1 MTENDSEIKN
11 TEDYINQY
19 YKLKTKY
26 ESEIMKNKKKIM
38 NNQILSINE
47 KRREFQKL
55 VPKCINCKNPGGT
68 IFSIKYND
76 EKDVRELKAI
86 CGSKINTCN
95 LDIQISVGKYYLFPD
110 ILKEFEEEIYNLKQK
125 VISDKNNILFGYIST
140 EEALE
145 RFNQLK
151 EQINDNVSLL
161 QSYFEEYMKIVDNK
175 ENNEAVVK
183 EIEFIY
189 NFISS
194 IKEAIKNFLETDNTQ
209 YVRDAV
215 DIYINSLHPSA
226 EKLLKLK
233 YKENMVWYDPDN
245 NIYRLIQNKY
255 TIRDIEF
262 DTSEEKN
269 IIFEYGTN
277 KKRNGRKN
285 DKIDIKNKTNIT
297 NKKNTIIIESSSES
311 INTNTNKENN
321 LFEKKNDGTIQW
333 NNSEYQIIWNK
344 MNIKLKEALLEDE
357 EWLQDFMTNCVN
369 LRKEKKPCEFK
380 GPNNLILPPQLLDD
394 NKYDFGNE
402 TYNNIFNRLDKSYQ
416 KNILSLHSSKN
427 EEKDYS
433 MMEDTLNT
441 IVAKEL
447 QFEKYI

>member
-1 MTENDSEIKN
+1 MTENESEIKN
-11 TEDYINQY
+11 TQDYINEY

-26 ESEIMKNKKKIM
+26 ESQIMKNKKKIM
-38 NNQILSINE
+38 NSKILSMNE

-86 CGSKINTCN
+86 CGAKINTCN
-95 LDIQISVGKYYLFPD
+95 LDIQISVGKYYLFPE

-161 QSYFEEYMKIVDNK
+161 QSYFEEYMKIIDSK
-175 ENNEAVVK
+175 ENNESIVK
-183 EIEFIY
+183 ETEIIY

-233 YKENMVWYDPDN
+233 YKENMVWYDTDN

-255 TIRDIEF
+255 TIGDIEF
-262 DTSEEKN
+262 DTSEEKK
-269 IIFEYGTN
+269 ITFEFGT
-277 KKRNGRKN
+277 KIRNGKKGDKN
-285 DKIDIKNKTNIT
+285 DKIEKT
-297 NKKNTIIIESSSES
+297 NKKKPIIIESSSES
-311 INTNTNKENN
+311 MNTNTNNKVN
-321 LFEKKNDGTIQW
+321 LFEKNNDGTIQW

-357 EWLQDFMTNCVN
+357 EWLQDFMINCVN
-369 LRKEKKPCEFK
+369 LRREKKPCEFK

-416 KNILSLHSSKN
+416 KNILSLHSTKN

>member
-1 MTENDSEIKN
+1 MTENESEIKN
-11 TEDYINQY
+11 TQDYINEY

-26 ESEIMKNKKKIM
+26 ESQIMKNKKKIM
-38 NNQILSINE
+38 NSKILSMNE

-86 CGSKINTCN
+86 CGAKINTCN
-95 LDIQISVGKYYLFPD
+95 LDIQISVGKYYLFPE

-161 QSYFEEYMKIVDNK
+161 QSYFEEYMKIIDSK
-175 ENNEAVVK
+175 ENNESIVK
-183 EIEFIY
+183 ETEIIY

-233 YKENMVWYDPDN
+233 YKENMVWYDTDN

-255 TIRDIEF
+255 TIGDIEF
-262 DTSEEKN
+262 DTSEEKKITFEFGTN
-269 IIFEYGTN
+269 IRNGKKGDKIDKIEKTN
-277 KKRNGRKN
+277 KKKL
-285 DKIDIKNKTNIT
+285 
-297 NKKNTIIIESSSES
+297 IIIESSSES
-311 INTNTNKENN
+311 MNTNTNNKVN
-321 LFEKKNDGTIQW
+321 LFEKNNDGTIQW

-369 LRKEKKPCEFK
+369 LRREKKPCEFK

-416 KNILSLHSSKN
+416 KNILSLHSTKN

>member
-1 MTENDSEIKN
+1 MTENESEIKN
-11 TEDYINQY
+11 TQDYINEY

-26 ESEIMKNKKKIM
+26 ESQIMKNKKKIM
-38 NNQILSINE
+38 NSKILSMNE

-86 CGSKINTCN
+86 CGAKINTCN
-95 LDIQISVGKYYLFPD
+95 LDIQISVGKYYLFPE

-161 QSYFEEYMKIVDNK
+161 QSYFEEYMKIIDSK
-175 ENNEAVVK
+175 ENNESIVK
-183 EIEFIY
+183 ETEIIY

-233 YKENMVWYDPDN
+233 YKENMVWYDTDN

-255 TIRDIEF
+255 TIGDIEF
-262 DTSEEKN
+262 DTSEEKK
-269 IIFEYGTN
+269 ITFEFGT
-277 KKRNGRKN
+277 KIRNGKKGDKN
-285 DKIDIKNKTNIT
+285 DKIEKT
-297 NKKNTIIIESSSES
+297 NKKKPIIIESSSES
-311 INTNTNKENN
+311 MNTNTNNKVN
-321 LFEKKNDGTIQW
+321 LFEKNNDGTIQW

-369 LRKEKKPCEFK
+369 LRREKKPCEFK

-416 KNILSLHSSKN
+416 KNILSLHSTKN